1 MKIAYQ
7 SNTGLTLLVN
17 HKEETYEYNNGFSYD
32 ILINIQTN
40 KKVFDLERELMRNG
54 YKGVE

>member
-17 HKEETYEYNNGFSYD
+17 HEDRTYEYYTFGWN
-32 ILINIQTN
+32 ILINVGTN
-40 KKVFDLERELMRNG
+40 KKVFDLERELMKHG